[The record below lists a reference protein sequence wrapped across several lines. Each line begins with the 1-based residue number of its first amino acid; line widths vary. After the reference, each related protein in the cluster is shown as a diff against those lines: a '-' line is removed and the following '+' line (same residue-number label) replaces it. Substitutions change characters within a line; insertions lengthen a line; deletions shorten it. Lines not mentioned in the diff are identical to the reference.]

1 MLPDTLSLFP
11 FRVIS
16 TGLLIC
22 RPDNPIDERKPAL
35 RGLRRFWS
43 SHAYH

>member
-22 RPDNPIDERKPAL
+22 RGKSLQRVDYP
-35 RGLRRFWS
+35 F
-43 SHAYH
+43 

>member
-11 FRVIS
+11 FRGIS

-22 RPDNPIDERKPAL
+22 RPDKPIDERKPAL